1 MEGWG
6 LAFLGIIALCGLV
19 QAVAIVVLGVA
30 GFRLARQVQEIDRRI
45 ERDLLPTLE
54 NVSRLTK
61 NLAEVSDRAK
71 TQAARVDAV
80 VGDVLARVEDLS
92 SMVSSVVRGQAGW
105 LGDVAAIFRGV
116 RRGLDVYH
124 RLRGLEKGDR
134 GGVRRYSSS
143 EDDHLFI

>member
-19 QAVAIVVLGVA
+19 QTVAIVVLAVGGV
-30 GFRLARQVQEIDRRI
+30 RLARQVREIDRRI
-45 ERDLLPTLE
+45 QRELLPTLE

-61 NLAEVSDRAK
+61 NFAEISDRARI
-71 TQAARVDAV
+71 QAARVDAM
-80 VGDVLARVEDLS
+80 VGDVLARVDDLG
-92 SMVSSVVRGQAGW
+92 SMVTSVVRGQAGW
-105 LGDVAAIFRGV
+105 LGDIAGIFRGV

-124 RLRGLEKGDR
+124 RLRGLERGDR

>member
-19 QAVAIVVLGVA
+19 QTAAIIVLTVG
-30 GFRLARQVQEIDRRI
+30 GLRLFRQVQEIDRRI

-54 NVSRLTK
+54 HVARTTK
-61 NLAEVSDRAK
+61 NLAEISDRAK
-71 TQAARVDAV
+71 AQAVRADVI
-80 VGDVLARVEDLS
+80 VGDLLARVEDLGAT
-92 SMVSSVVRGQAGW
+92 VSGFVGRQTDW
-105 LGDVAAIFRGV
+105 LGDIAALFRGV

-124 RLRGLEKGDR
+124 RLRGLERGDR